1 MKKEYVNTAL
11 YKALK
16 NAGFSDEYISS
27 QSDLGAISFEK
38 SMSEEGM
45 EDSEKKEKKNLKND
59 KEHVKDLEDDE
70 DKDTEDV
77 KDLEDDEKLKK
88 AKKDKK
94 DKKDLEKSQETV
106 DLMKSMQTSFVDA
119 LKEVFQPQF
128 DEINKSIEKIGSHQP
143 AFKSEGL
150 ENASFI
156 EKSLD
161 GMKDDSGKLSVS
173 VTRQRAVAKSLIE
186 KAIDGAD
193 DELMKSIGEDAKN
206 YLINPEAVT
215 IGENLARYMFTNKQV
230 KFVQ

>member
-27 QSDLGAISFEK
+27 QSDSGAISFEK
-38 SMSEEGM
+38 SMSEEDM
-45 EDSEKKEKKNLKND
+45 EDSKKKEKKNIEND
-59 KEHVKDLEDDE
+59 KEHIEDLENDE
-70 DKDTEDV
+70 DEDDDDV
-77 KDLEDDEKLKK
+77 KDLENDEKKKK

-94 DKKDLEKSQETV
+94 SLEKSQETV

-143 AFKSEGL
+143 TFKSEGL
-150 ENASFI
+150 ENTSFI

-161 GMKDDSGKLSVS
+161 TMKDDSGKLTVS

-186 KAIDGAD
+186 KAIETAD
-193 DELMKSIGEDAKN
+193 DDLMKSIGNDAKD